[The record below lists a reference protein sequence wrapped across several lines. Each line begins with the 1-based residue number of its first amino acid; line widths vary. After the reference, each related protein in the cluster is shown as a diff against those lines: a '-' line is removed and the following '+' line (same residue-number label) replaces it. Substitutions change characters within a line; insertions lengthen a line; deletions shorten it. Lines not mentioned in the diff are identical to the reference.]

1 MQSEL
6 RSVAQKVGLQD
17 DRGAFL
23 DILELD
29 PKNAQAF
36 ENLGSTL
43 LPGQSLQLPD
53 GLLLPKKAL
62 HLKALELDSTH
73 SHAHNNLAVSLSP
86 GEVITLP
93 GSFANATQQ
102 SLFQRAVEL
111 DPRNAVAHCNLGVV
125 LEDRKVI
132 RLEDGTLWD
141 KRSLYI
147 RSIELDP
154 SYAFAYNNLAVLLK
168 AKERVPLADGS
179 SWDRQRLYL
188 AALELDPSYAVAY
201 NNLALTLTSREKV
214 QGPGGIWDRK
224 SLHQKA
230 LELDPRHICAYRD
243 LALALI
249 EKDRIFLQGR
259 WWKRRELL
267 LEALRLDSN
276 FANAYQLLSE
286 TLSAKEELMVNGK
299 SFGKTELLV
308 QALQLDPEP
317 VTCALL
323 GAHLGSGACH
333 LKGWPSPATW
343 FGNTDG
349 PAAGHSTWTG
359 AELMQRA
366 LQLAPKC
373 PRVLCIAAREVAG
386 GAKTRQLLL
395 RAAGCGS
402 GEACGRLA
410 LLMAPKERVRISQEM
425 TSPSSSGMRC
435 SRQQLLQA
443 ACELVDDAQL
453 WLELSLE
460 LAPFERV
467 TLRGEIYDARA
478 LCREALQLDPSHPG
492 ALRQLQAH
500 QAGSADAIPRPLLLR
515 HAVPDLFEGGC
526 SDWQEPSFAPSDA
539 PQELDAFVL
548 ALGKMEQA
556 QAEPDILGECLG
568 PSERVRLSSG
578 DGWHYRSRSQLHKAA
593 LESDALSSRTW
604 TNLGVTLVDF
614 EFQGHHYTQEDMF
627 ERALELDPENKA
639 AAANLA
645 SLRGERP
652 KHFQHRPCRA
662 SMSGLGKRRCGAD
675 VKHLVEASLLLQE
688 KACKLQPSAARR
700 LRMANAMV
708 VDSDRLDGRHSS
720 DMDCAFHIFKRLEL
734 AG

>member
-1 MQSEL
+1 MEQ
-6 RSVAQKVGLQD
+6 
-17 DRGAFL
+17 
-23 DILELD
+23 
-29 PKNAQAF
+29 P
-36 ENLGSTL
+36 
-43 LPGQSLQLPD
+43 QLYP
-53 GLLLPKKAL
+53 
-62 HLKALELDSTH
+62 E
-73 SHAHNNLAVSLSP
+73 
-86 GEVITLP
+86 
-93 GSFANATQQ
+93 Q
-102 SLFQRAVEL
+102 
-111 DPRNAVAHCNLGVV
+111 
-125 LEDRKVI
+125 
-132 RLEDGTLWD
+132 
-141 KRSLYI
+141 
-147 RSIELDP
+147 
-154 SYAFAYNNLAVLLK
+154 
-168 AKERVPLADGS
+168 ERVPLADGS

-249 EKDRIFLQGR
+249 EKDRIFLQ
-259 WWKRRELL
+259 
-267 LEALRLDSN
+267 
-276 FANAYQLLSE
+276 
-286 TLSAKEELMVNGK
+286 
-299 SFGKTELLV
+299 
-308 QALQLDPEP
+308 ALQLDPEP

-333 LKGWPSPATW
+333 LKGSGRP
-343 FGNTDG
+343 
-349 PAAGHSTWTG
+349 
-359 AELMQRA
+359 
-366 LQLAPKC
+366 
-373 PRVLCIAAREVAG
+373 AAREVAG

-410 LLMAPKERVRISQEM
+410 LLMAPKERATWRPKRSEEEYD
-425 TSPSSSGMRC
+425 SGE
-435 SRQQLLQA
+435 A

-500 QAGSADAIPRPLLLR
+500 QAGSADAIPRPLLLMLGFGIGRPR

-593 LESDALSSRTW
+593 LESKQEGGNLFIRTVLCELPL
-604 TNLGVTLVDF
+604 TSVD
-614 EFQGHHYTQEDMF
+614 QV
-627 ERALELDPENKA
+627 
-639 AAANLA
+639 
-645 SLRGERP
+645 
-652 KHFQHRPCRA
+652 
-662 SMSGLGKRRCGAD
+662 GKF
-675 VKHLVEASLLLQE
+675 V
-688 KACKLQPSAARR
+688 
-700 LRMANAMV
+700 
-708 VDSDRLDGRHSS
+708 
-720 DMDCAFHIFKRLEL
+720 
-734 AG
+734 